1 MLTILKKFNI
11 KIRNIFKG
19 NYRPIN
25 KNEQSLLKKVEA
37 LDKLVNNS
45 SNSIEILKR
54 ENSIQKTRLLN
65 IEAMLKNIHFNII
78 ADRSFCP
85 LCDSELPTFIPGG
98 VNNARENALCP
109 KCGSLERNRAAYLF
123 LKEETNIFSK
133 NIKMLHFAPE
143 RLLSEIF
150 RKKENID
157 YLPVDINPNMPGV
170 KEKMDIQDIKYPD
183 NTFDLIY
190 CSHVLEHVPNDKKA
204 LEELYRV
211 LKPNGKAII
220 QVPLNRNF
228 KETFEDESFN
238 TPELRLKH
246 YGQSDHVR
254 FYGLDFQKKL
264 ENAGFKASNEYV
276 GSMDRKS
283 QKKYGFENDNLF
295 YCTK

>member
-1 MLTILKKFNI
+1 
-11 KIRNIFKG
+11 
-19 NYRPIN
+19 
-25 KNEQSLLKKVEA
+25 
-37 LDKLVNNS
+37 
-45 SNSIEILKR
+45 
-54 ENSIQKTRLLN
+54 
-65 IEAMLKNIHFNII
+65 MLKNIHFNII
-78 ADRSFCP
+78 DDRNLCP
-85 LCDSELPTFIPGG
+85 VCDSELPTFIPGG
-98 VNNARENALCP
+98 VNGRENAMCP

-123 LKEETNIFSK
+123 LKEETNIFDE

-143 RLLSEIF
+143 RVLSEIF

-157 YLPVDINPNMPGV
+157 YLPVDLNPNMHDV

-183 NTFDLIY
+183 NTFDFIY

-204 LEELYRV
+204 MKELYRV

-220 QVPLNRNF
+220 QVPLNPNYE
-228 KETFEDESFN
+228 ETYEDPSFN

-254 FYGLDFQKKL
+254 YYGLDFQKKL

-276 GSMDRKS
+276 GSMDEKS
-283 QKKYGFENDNLF
+283 LKKYGFKNDNLF